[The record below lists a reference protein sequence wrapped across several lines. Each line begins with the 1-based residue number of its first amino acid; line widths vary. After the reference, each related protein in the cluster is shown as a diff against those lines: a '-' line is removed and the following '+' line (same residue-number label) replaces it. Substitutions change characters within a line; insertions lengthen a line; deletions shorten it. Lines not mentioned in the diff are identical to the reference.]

1 MSGKLRAYL
10 VDDEQPALNRLSR
23 LLEATGRV
31 EIIGATI
38 HAEAALDF
46 LSASEPDVVFMDI
59 QMPGMNGFEL
69 LARLAR
75 QPVVIFTTAYDQY
88 ALKAFEVNSI
98 DYLLK
103 PVEPEQ
109 LQRALAKLE
118 RLRKDY
124 AARPEFHDVL
134 QQLSRMLRHPHS
146 AFPER
151 IPVRIGE
158 RTQFLD
164 LAKVTHFYAE
174 DRLTYAATESKN
186 YCVDW
191 PIAELEQK
199 LDPAK
204 FFRIHRA
211 ILLNLAWIEELTPEF
226 AGRLVVRLRGP
237 MRTELTVAR
246 DRARALKTR
255 LGL

>member
-1 MSGKLRAYL
+1 MNKLRAYL
-10 VDDEQPALNRLSR
+10 VDDELPALKRLTR
-23 LLEATGRV
+23 LLDATGRV
-31 EIIGATI
+31 EILGSTTSPE
-38 HAEAALDF
+38 EALQF
-46 LSASEPDVVFMDI
+46 LSGNNPDVLFLDI
-59 QMPGMNGFEL
+59 QMPGMNGFDL
-69 LARLAR
+69 LSQLTR
-75 QPVVIFTTAYDQY
+75 QPAVVFTTAYDHY

-109 LQRALAKLE
+109 LQRALGKLDRRE
-118 RLRKDY
+118 VLD
-124 AARPEFHDVL
+124 RPEFRAML
-134 QQLSRMLRHPHS
+134 QELSRTLRSPEA

-164 LAKVTHFYAE
+164 LAGVTHFYAQ
-174 DRLTYAATESKN
+174 DRLTYAATESKD
-186 YCVDW
+186 YCIDW
-191 PIAELEQK
+191 PISEMEPK

-211 ILLNLAWIEELTPEF
+211 VLVNLTWIEELTPLF
-226 AGRLVVRLRGP
+226 AGRLMVRLRD
-237 MRTELTVAR
+237 RKHTELTVAR

-255 LGL
+255 LSL